1 MVGADRWSKAEDVS
15 ERLMMISNGWLGRSL
30 FKGEVANSKS
40 TSMDIGG
47 AMEQRMR
54 LSHLVK
60 WSFDFTL
67 ALILIVLLMPLL
79 FMIACSVVS
88 DGGSILFVH
97 SRVGR
102 SGQRFGCFKFRTM
115 VVDADEVLAATLA
128 SDPEALAEWTTRRKL
143 VKDPR
148 VTQIGH
154 FLRRSSLDELPQ
166 LINVLRG
173 DMSIVGP
180 RPIVSEEV
188 SKYGEDIQYYYK
200 VRPGITGLWQVNG
213 RSRTTF
219 AERVLIDKRYVRD
232 WNLYHDLDP
241 VLKVMKRAAV
251 CGLGERRDGA

>member
-1 MVGADRWSKAEDVS
+1 MIGNGWMDRFSFEGDAATKKSISMDAVGAGAQRTQVS
-15 ERLMMISNGWLGRSL
+15 H
-30 FKGEVANSKS
+30 V
-40 TSMDIGG
+40 
-47 AMEQRMR
+47 
-54 LSHLVK
+54 VK
-60 WSFDFTL
+60 WLLDFIL
-67 ALILIVLLMPLL
+67 SLLLIVLLLPLL
-79 FMIACSVVS
+79 FVIACFVMS
-88 DGGSILFVH
+88 DGGPIFFVH
-97 SRVGR
+97 YRIGR
-102 SGQRFGCFKFRTM
+102 NGQKFGCLKFRTM
-115 VVDADEVLAATLA
+115 VVDADTVLVATLA

-180 RPIVSEEV
+180 RPIVKEEV

-232 WNLYHDLDP
+232 WNLYHDLVILSKTVP
-241 VLKVMKRAAV
+241 VL
-251 CGLGERRDGA
+251 LTRRGAY